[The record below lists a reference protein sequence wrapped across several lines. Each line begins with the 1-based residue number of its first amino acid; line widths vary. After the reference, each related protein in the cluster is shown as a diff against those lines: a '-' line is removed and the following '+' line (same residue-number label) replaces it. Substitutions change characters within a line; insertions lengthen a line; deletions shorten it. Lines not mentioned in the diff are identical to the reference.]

1 MTLLCKSLGILV
13 GIGNPV
19 NECGIKITPD
29 INPIYVG
36 LGKSCHRDSKNYY
49 FLMLDFY
56 RMF

>member
-13 GIGNPV
+13 GIDNHV
-19 NECGIKITPD
+19 YECGIKITPD
-29 INPIYVG
+29 INPIYGG
-36 LGKSCHRDSKNYY
+36 LGKSCHRDSKNNK